1 MNNHQNHHNYISKNI
16 YHPDIFGSN
25 SPLVNF
31 QEKCKPCSH
40 DPSGWLDEPRS
51 WVFFYAFVASNCG
64 LDLFFF
70 SRCNENSGL
79 RHFHDL
85 FLDGISKIHNTSYDA
100 ICKMVAFGCFAIMNS
115 DINNKARPLL
125 DTWKKLPNCQPYH
138 LQNRNQKPH
147 AKSGRNVQP
156 QSCVLF
162 SFRSLFPLEVSG
174 EVSMLYMKM
183 ESQ

>member
-1 MNNHQNHHNYISKNI
+1 MN
-16 YHPDIFGSN
+16 
-25 SPLVNF
+25 
-31 QEKCKPCSH
+31 H
-40 DPSGWLDEPRS
+40 DLGC
-51 WVFFYAFVASNCG
+51 FFYAFVASNCG

-125 DTWKKLPNCQPYH
+125 DT
-138 LQNRNQKPH
+138 
-147 AKSGRNVQP
+147 
-156 QSCVLF
+156 
-162 SFRSLFPLEVSG
+162 
-174 EVSMLYMKM
+174 
-183 ESQ
+183 